1 MTMRKNWTM
10 RAAVLLLALVLISS
24 CFVGG
29 TFAKYVTAG
38 DSSDTARVAKFGVT
52 ITANGTMF
60 AKEYDIDDEDVK
72 GTITESVVSSGV
84 KDAENDTRDNL
95 VAPGT
100 KGNMT
105 SITLSGTPEVA
116 VEVKYTAEVTLS
128 NNWTAKAGDD
138 AEASY
143 YCPLKITVGDKTYFG
158 MDYASAAAFAADVKM
173 AIDGYTA
180 QYAPNTDLSKQ
191 EVKTPVVSWAWDFNG
206 DGVKQTDVKDTYLG
220 DQAAHNNAATVT
232 IAIATTVTQID

>member
-38 DSSDTARVAKFGVT
+38 NSSDTARVAKFGVT

-60 AKEYDIDDEDVK
+60 AKEYDTDDKDVK
-72 GTITESVVSSGV
+72 GTITQSVVSSGV

-100 KGNMT
+100 EGNMT
-105 SITLSGTPEVA
+105 SVTLSGTPEVA
-116 VEVKYTAEVTLS
+116 VEVKYTAEVKLE
-128 NNWTAKAGDD
+128 NWVAKASDD

-143 YCPLKITVGDKTYFG
+143 YCPLKITVGDTTYFG
-158 MDYASAAAFAADVKM
+158 MDYASDAEFAAKVKE

-180 QYAPNTDLSKQ
+180 QYKPNTDLSKQ

-220 DQAAHNNAATVT
+220 DQAAKDNAAKVT